1 MSGQVAGT
9 PLLEVTNLSVSY
21 KEGPASLHNVS
32 FSMNPGEIIGIVGES
47 GSGKSTLLRA
57 VLGLLPA
64 GGRYTSG
71 EIVFREQR
79 LFSNN
84 NRKQDWKRV
93 RGKRIAMVF
102 QDSGAYLN
110 PIRRIGSQYV
120 EAIRAHLPI
129 SRKDAQELA
138 VRTLASMGLNDPEW
152 VMRSYASQLSG
163 GMKQRTAIAM
173 AASLEPELLLADE
186 PTSALDVTIQNEV
199 LSELS
204 RLCAEQ
210 GTGLIMV
217 THNMAVA
224 AHMADRIGVML
235 NGRLVELG
243 DTMDVISSPS
253 HEYTRRLLDAVP
265 ELEEDMHD
273 G

>member
-1 MSGQVAGT
+1 MSGRVAGT
-9 PLLEVTNLSVSY
+9 PLLEVTNLSVGY
-21 KEGPASLHNVS
+21 KEGTASLHNVS

-84 NRKQDWKRV
+84 TRKQDWKRV

-110 PIRRIGSQYV
+110 PIRSIGSQYV

-138 VRTLASMGLNDPEW
+138 VRTLASMGLNDPER

-186 PTSALDVTIQNEV
+186 PTSALDVTTQNEV

-235 NGRLVELG
+235 DGRLVELG

-253 HEYTRRLLDAVP
+253 HEYTRKLLDAVP
-265 ELEEDMHD
+265 ELEEDMYD
-273 G
+273 R